1 MTAIVLALSAFLI
14 CIVIAAEDAQRM
26 RRHRAAL
33 AELHRRRRVRR
44 GYYCDCTPAEVCT
57 LCTPRQDER

>member
-1 MTAIVLALSAFLI
+1 MTAIVLALGALLI
-14 CIVIAAEDAQRM
+14 LVVIAAEDAQRM

-44 GYYCDCTPAEVCT
+44 GYFCDCTTAEVCT
-57 LCTPRQDER
+57 LCTPGQDER

>member
-1 MTAIVLALSAFLI
+1 MTGIVLALGVVLI
-14 CIVIAAEDAQRM
+14 LVVIAVDDAQRM

-57 LCTPRQDER
+57 LCTPGQDER

>member
-1 MTAIVLALSAFLI
+1 MTTIVLALGVLLI
-14 CIVIAAEDAQRM
+14 FIVIAAEDARRM

-44 GYYCDCTPAEVCT
+44 GYYCDCTAAEVCA
-57 LCTPRQDER
+57 LCTPGQDER

>member
-1 MTAIVLALSAFLI
+1 MTAIVLTI
-14 CIVIAAEDAQRM
+14 GIAAVLAVLAIGDAQRM

-44 GYYCDCTPAEVCT
+44 GYYCDCTAAEVCT
-57 LCTPRQDER
+57 LCTPGQDER